1 MPQVNFNTRI
11 EYETHQLL
19 LEYIAEENLAGRKI
33 SQAAITDAALVEY
46 IQRRRKGKAAKEK
59 WKGDK

>member
-19 LEYIAEENLAGRKI
+19 QEFIAEEKVNNPKI
-33 SQAAITDAALVEY
+33 SQASVTDTALKEY
-46 IQRRRKGKAAKEK
+46 IQRQRQEKQLKAAV
-59 WKGDK
+59 KGDK